1 MTYAH
6 RKQIYD
12 ADTHMME
19 RPDWI
24 AEFSDSTIKPHL
36 EPFVGGKEEVL
47 KQIDTAIKGF
57 KERKSNQDISTKAN
71 KNFMSME
78 HKGWNG
84 LGCLLYT
91 SPSPRDRG

>member
-24 AEFSDSTIKPHL
+24 AEFSDSAIKSHL
-36 EPFVGGKEEVL
+36 QPFVGGKEEIL
-47 KQIDTAIKGF
+47 KQVDAAIKNF
-57 KERKSNQDISTKAN
+57 KERASNQDVSN
-71 KNFMSME
+71 KYIYELIHCGYQGRLSIL
-78 HKGWNG
+78 HKVK
-84 LGCLLYT
+84 
-91 SPSPRDRG
+91 

>member
-36 EPFVGGKEEVL
+36 EPFVGGKEEIL
-47 KQIDTAIKGF
+47 KQIDTAIKSF
-57 KERKSNQDISTKAN
+57 KERSQIKIYPLKQIKTLCLWNI
-71 KNFMSME
+71 
-78 HKGWNG
+78 KGG
-84 LGCLLYT
+84 M
-91 SPSPRDRG
+91 D